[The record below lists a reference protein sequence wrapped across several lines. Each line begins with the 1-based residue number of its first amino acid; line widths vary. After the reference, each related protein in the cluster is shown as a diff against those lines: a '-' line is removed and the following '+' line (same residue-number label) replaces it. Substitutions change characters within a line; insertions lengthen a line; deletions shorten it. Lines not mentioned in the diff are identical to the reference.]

1 MLRLMPFKYTVRD
14 VVSCQNIAD
23 CLRRLIK
30 ILALSHCNSTPE
42 GCVRMVAIS
51 ATPRAM
57 TTEIE
62 MALAEDEE
70 LTEVRKRCKTRD
82 WSSAP
87 NPYNFLRDEITVVGR
102 LVMRGIRIVMPL
114 CLRER
119 VLELAHEGHQ
129 GIVKTIDPLRS
140 KLWWP
145 AMNAMVEGI
154 ARKALGSRR

>member
-23 CLRRLIK
+23 CLRRLIN
-30 ILALSHCNSTPE
+30 IPALSHCDSTPE

-57 TTEIE
+57 TTGEIE
-62 MALAEDEE
+62 RALAEDEE

-102 LVMRGIRIVMPL
+102 LVMRGMQIVMLL

-129 GIVKTIDPLRS
+129 GIVKQ
-140 KLWWP
+140 
-145 AMNAMVEGI
+145 
-154 ARKALGSRR
+154 